1 MAERQTC
8 THACMQAC
16 IYTYIHAYIEAIADL
31 TQTDNEKEADNLRR
45 GQAERPTLDTER
57 KRRGEDNL
65 TERGTEKETD
75 KLRKKDGQ
83 KETNRHDN
91 KY

>member
-1 MAERQTC
+1 M
-8 THACMQAC
+8 HACMHASMH
-16 IYTYIHAYIEAIADL
+16 IYIHTCIHRGNSISD
-31 TQTDNEKEADNLRR
+31 TDRQNEKEADNLRR

-57 KRRGEDNL
+57 ERRGDDNL
-65 TERGTEKETD
+65 TERDTEKETD